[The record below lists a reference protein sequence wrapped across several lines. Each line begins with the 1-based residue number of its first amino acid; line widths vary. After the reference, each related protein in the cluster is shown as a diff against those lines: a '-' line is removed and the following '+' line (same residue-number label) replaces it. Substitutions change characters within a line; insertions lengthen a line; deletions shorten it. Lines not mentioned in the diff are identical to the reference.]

1 MTRVA
6 VLGAGA
12 GGSAATAEL
21 TSKGHHV
28 RLWNR
33 SPETLEPFRQAGG
46 VRYEGR
52 LGHGLAKPEVLTSD
66 LAEALDGAEVALVCL
81 PAAAHPSLFR
91 ALAAAR
97 LSVALV
103 LNPGGVGGA
112 LEARAVF
119 QAEGAAL
126 PPVAEL
132 STLTYVARKNTP
144 DTVTVTGIAKRVWGA
159 TLPGGDEALN
169 AARELYPNT
178 VRAPDVLFTGL
189 ANVNL
194 VLHPPG
200 AVLGAAWVEATK
212 GDFRFYVEGMTA
224 GVARVMGA
232 LDAERQAVGR
242 AFGHDLP
249 SLIDEMAEI
258 GTADRNAA
266 ARGKLAEAIRGGGAN
281 AEIQAPDSLDHR
293 YYREDFA
300 FGLLPFCELA
310 RLAGVEVPVAT
321 SLWRLGIALL
331 GTELEDKGRS
341 AVRMGLAARAELLE
355 IVREG

>member
-12 GGSAATAEL
+12 GGAAATAEL
-21 TSKGHHV
+21 TSGGHQV

-33 SPETLEPFRQAGG
+33 SPETLEPFRKAGG
-46 VRYEGR
+46 VRHEGQ
-52 LGHGLAKPEVLTSD
+52 LGHGLAKPEVVTTD
-66 LAEALDGAEVALVCL
+66 LAEALEGIEVVLACL

-97 LSVALV
+97 LNVALV

-119 QAEGAAL
+119 QAAGAAL
-126 PPVAEL
+126 PPLAEL
-132 STLTYVARKNTP
+132 STLTYVARKYTP

-169 AARELYPNT
+169 VAQELYPT
-178 VRAPDVLFTGL
+178 IIPAPDVLFTGL

-212 GDFRFYVEGMTA
+212 GDFRFYVEGMTP

-232 LDAERQAVGR
+232 LDAERQTVGR

-249 SLIDEMAEI
+249 ALIDEMAAI

-266 ARGKLAEAIRGGGAN
+266 ARGELAEAIQGGGAN
-281 AEIQAPDSLDHR
+281 AEIQAPDSFDHR

-321 SLWRLGIALL
+321 GLWRLGVALL
-331 GTELEDKGRS
+331 GTELEAEGRS
-341 AVRMGLAARAELLE
+341 AVRMGLGGRSELLE
-355 IVREG
+355 IVRKG